1 MVAFVNVDSLLWRP
15 VMGNFRISHV
25 NGAKSLGIIR
35 VPFDGIYT
43 ESSSNKVR
51 TLNGG
56 ECDELKQNLDTS
68 YDALGIVDSVDK
80 IIVESMPDGRYRV
93 VDGNNRFGQISKNKA
108 SLLDDDGMIEVE
120 LVQFNSTLSRTILQ
134 CATNLPLA
142 NKSMKGAE
150 CAKVIYEASLK
161 GELNIHSDVEINDVI
176 EQMAP
181 DRSKSW
187 KGKVRNAAK
196 KQGGIPVEFTAFN
209 EDKQKEFLAKSGR
222 GTAFSYNEES
232 GTYDAVLKNDTSWR
246 VILFAVTASTESEYK
261 TKTRVVI
268 GLSGAPAKGDFNA
281 ARRKVE
287 DECRKGFEN
296 FQKFFRTH
304 GPDASLDTFLEFTG
318 KAFPQDGLTER
329 DSENTNRL
337 VDIV

>member
-1 MVAFVNVDSLLWRP
+1 M
-15 VMGNFRISHV
+15 
-25 NGAKSLGIIR
+25 GIIR
-35 VPFDGIYT
+35 VPFDSIYT

-120 LVQFNSTLSRTILQ
+120 LVQFESTLSRTILQ

-142 NKSMKGAE
+142 NKAMNASE

-161 GELNIHSDVEINDVI
+161 GELNIHSDAEINDVI

-187 KGKVRNAAK
+187 KGNVRRDAK
-196 KQGGIPVEFTAFN
+196 RHGGVPVQFTAFN
-209 EDKQKEFLAKSGR
+209 KDKQKEFLAKSGH
-222 GTAFSYNEES
+222 GTAFDYNEES
-232 GTYDAVLKNDTSWR
+232 CTYDAVLKNDTEWR
-246 VILFAVTASTESEYK
+246 VIMRALNKFTESEYK

-268 GLSGAPAKGDFNA
+268 GLGGAPAKGDFNA

-287 DECRKGFEN
+287 EDCRQGFEN
-296 FQKFFRTH
+296 FQKFFRTY
-304 GPDASLDTFLEFTG
+304 GLDASLDTFIEFTG
-318 KAFPQDGLTER
+318 KAFPQDALTEK
-329 DSENTNRL
+329 DCENTNRL